1 MCQLEEFKEEEEE
14 EEMEGGWKRRAALNH
29 DSPAL
34 VLTSASNQRLLY
46 SRDAR

>member
-14 EEMEGGWKRRAALNH
+14 EGGGWKRRAALNH

-46 SRDAR
+46 SPDAR